1 MSYYISLWWVY
12 RYRKIYPNFLLFWQ
26 LITYTYLYC
35 IFLHFTQYWLWL
47 NDWLTVVCT
56 FKIMFKS
63 TLFIFNSTFDFHTLM
78 RQSWCISRA
87 RVTIM
92 HQIQYLWWYLSS
104 LVILKV
110 CGFSSRWA
118 TAKNT
123 KNNVC
128 LSIGFDCLRQY

>member
-1 MSYYISLWWVY
+1 MSYYISLY
-12 RYRKIYPNFLLFWQ
+12 RYRKTYPIFLLFWQ
-26 LITYTYLYC
+26 LITNTYFYC
-35 IFLHFTQYWLWL
+35 IFLHSTKYWLWL
-47 NDWLTVVCT
+47 NNWLTVVCT

-63 TLFIFNSTFDFHTLM
+63 TLFIFNGTFYFHTLM
-78 RQSWCISRA
+78 RQCWCISRA